1 MRNQMYRQFTHM
13 KKKKKRKTERNTK
26 KKYKQSINMCLIKA
40 YYNRKTNE
48 KTEYEPSD
56 TYKQRVA
63 KKKKRKHTHTHSQC
77 EDHLRRVQTNLN
89 R

>member
-1 MRNQMYRQFTHM
+1 MYRHITHM
-13 KKKKKRKTERNTK
+13 MKRRKKRKTERNK
-26 KKYKQSINMCLIKA
+26 KVYKQSINMCLIKA

-63 KKKKRKHTHTHSQC
+63 KKEEKTRTHTQPV
-77 EDHLRRVQTNLN
+77 RRSSAARVNKSK
-89 R
+89 